1 MVWYLR
7 VWVFLSNMKKIEILE
22 NLVDALKILPGVG
35 PKSALRMTYFLLQRN
50 RLGAQNISNS
60 ISNALEQLIHCELC
74 NNFSEDPQCSICL
87 SSKRDKNTICVVEMP
102 TDLLMLE
109 ETHSYNGLYF
119 ILMGKLSP
127 LDGIGPNEIHLSKL
141 IKRIKNSEI
150 KEMIL
155 ATNFTVEGNA
165 TAQYIKE
172 LFKDTDIKTTRI
184 ARGLPMGGE
193 IEYVDSGTLAQA
205 IVERKNI

>member
-1 MVWYLR
+1 
-7 VWVFLSNMKKIEILE
+7 MKKIEVLE

-35 PKSALRMTYFLLQRN
+35 PKSALRLTYFLLKRN
-50 RLGAQNISNS
+50 RKGAKNLSEK
-60 ISNALEQLIHCELC
+60 ISNALEQLMHCELC
-74 NNFSEDPQCSICL
+74 NNFSEEPKCSICL
-87 SSKRDKNTICVVEMP
+87 SDKRDVSTICVVEMP

-109 ETHSYNGLYF
+109 ETHSYDGLYF
-119 ILMGKLSP
+119 ILMGRLSP
-127 LDGIGPNEIHLSKL
+127 LDGIGPNDIHLSKL
-141 IKRIKNSEI
+141 INRIKNSKI
-150 KEMIL
+150 KELIL

-172 LFKDTDIKTTRI
+172 LFKDVDIKTSRI

-205 IVERKNI
+205 IIERKAI

>member
-1 MVWYLR
+1 
-7 VWVFLSNMKKIEILE
+7 MKKIEVLE

-35 PKSALRMTYFLLQRN
+35 PKSALRLSYFLLQRN
-50 RLGAQNISNS
+50 RDGAKNLSEK
-60 ISNALEQLIHCELC
+60 ISNALEQLMHCELC
-74 NNFSEDPQCSICL
+74 NNFSEKPQCSICL
-87 SSKRDKNTICVVEMP
+87 SNKRDVNTICIVEMP
-102 TDLLMLE
+102 TDLLMFE

-127 LDGIGPNEIHLSKL
+127 LDGIGPNDIHLSKL
-141 IKRIKNSEI
+141 IKRVKNSNI
-150 KEMIL
+150 TEMIL

-172 LFKDTDIKTTRI
+172 LFKDVDIKTSRI

-205 IVERKNI
+205 IVERKVL

>member
-1 MVWYLR
+1 
-7 VWVFLSNMKKIEILE
+7 MKKIEVLE

-50 RLGAQNISNS
+50 RQGAQNISES
-60 ISNALEQLIHCELC
+60 ISSALEQLMHCELC
-74 NNFSEDPQCSICL
+74 NNFSEKPQCSICL
-87 SSKRDKNTICVVEMP
+87 SSKRDKNTICIVEMP

-119 ILMGKLSP
+119 ILMGRLSP

-141 IKRIKNSEI
+141 IRRIKNSNI
-150 KEMIL
+150 KEIIL

-172 LFKDTDIKTTRI
+172 LFKDVDIKATRI

-205 IVERKNI
+205 IVERKTI

>member
-1 MVWYLR
+1 
-7 VWVFLSNMKKIEILE
+7 MKKIEVLE

-35 PKSALRMTYFLLQRN
+35 PKSALRLTYFLLQRN
-50 RLGAQNISNS
+50 RKGAKYLSEK
-60 ISNALEQLIHCELC
+60 ISNALEQLMHCELC
-74 NNFSEDPQCSICL
+74 NNFSEEPKCSICL
-87 SSKRDKNTICVVEMP
+87 SNNRDLSTICIVEMP

-119 ILMGKLSP
+119 ILMGRLSP
-127 LDGIGPNEIHLSKL
+127 LDGIGPNDIHLSKL
-141 IKRIKNSEI
+141 INRIKDSNI
-150 KEMIL
+150 KELIL

-165 TAQYIKE
+165 TAEYIKE
-172 LFKDTDIKTTRI
+172 LFKDVDIKTSRI

-205 IVERKNI
+205 IVERKAI

>member
-1 MVWYLR
+1 
-7 VWVFLSNMKKIEILE
+7 MKKIEVLE
-22 NLVDALKILPGVG
+22 NLVDALKVLPGVG
-35 PKSALRMTYFLLQRN
+35 PKSALRLTYFLLQRN
-50 RLGAQNISNS
+50 RKGAKNLSET
-60 ISNALEQLIHCELC
+60 ISNALEQLMHCELC
-74 NNFSEDPQCSICL
+74 NNFSEEPKCSICL
-87 SSKRDKNTICVVEMP
+87 SNKRDKQTICIIEMP

-119 ILMGKLSP
+119 ILMGRLSP
-127 LDGIGPNEIHLSKL
+127 LDGIGPNDIHLNKL
-141 IKRIKNSEI
+141 IKRIKGSNI
-150 KEMIL
+150 KEIIL

-172 LFKDTDIKTTRI
+172 LFKDIDIKTSRI

-205 IVERKNI
+205 VVERKTI

>member
-1 MVWYLR
+1 
-7 VWVFLSNMKKIEILE
+7 MKKIEVLE
-22 NLVDALKILPGVG
+22 DLVDALKILPGVG
-35 PKSALRMTYFLLQRN
+35 PKSALRLSYFLLQRN
-50 RLGAQNISNS
+50 RDGAKNLSEK
-60 ISNALEQLIHCELC
+60 ISNALEQLMHCELC
-74 NNFSEDPQCSICL
+74 NNFSEKPQCSICL
-87 SSKRDKNTICVVEMP
+87 SNKRDVNTICIVEMP
-102 TDLLMLE
+102 TDLLMFE

-127 LDGIGPNEIHLSKL
+127 LDGIGPNDIHLSKL
-141 IKRIKNSEI
+141 IKRVKNSNI
-150 KEMIL
+150 TEMIL

-172 LFKDTDIKTTRI
+172 LFKDADIKTSRI

-205 IVERKNI
+205 IVERKVL

>member
-1 MVWYLR
+1 
-7 VWVFLSNMKKIEILE
+7 MKKIEVLE

-50 RLGAQNISNS
+50 RQGAQNISES
-60 ISNALEQLIHCELC
+60 ISSALEQLMHCELC
-74 NNFSEDPQCSICL
+74 NNFSEKPQCSICL
-87 SSKRDKNTICVVEMP
+87 SSKRDKDTICIVEMP

-119 ILMGKLSP
+119 ILMGRLSP
-127 LDGIGPNEIHLSKL
+127 LDGVGPNEIHLSKL
-141 IKRIKNSEI
+141 IKRIKNSNI
-150 KEMIL
+150 KEIIL

-172 LFKDTDIKTTRI
+172 LFKGVDIKTTRI

-205 IVERKNI
+205 IVERKTI

>member
-1 MVWYLR
+1 
-7 VWVFLSNMKKIEILE
+7 MKKIEVLE
-22 NLVDALKILPGVG
+22 QLVDALKILPGVG
-35 PKSALRMTYFLLQRN
+35 PKSALRLTYFLLQRN
-50 RLGAQNISNS
+50 REGAKILSEN
-60 ISNALEQLIHCELC
+60 ISNALEQLMHCELC
-74 NNFSEDPQCSICL
+74 NNFSEQPKCNICQ
-87 SSKRDKNTICVVEMP
+87 STKRDKETICIVEMP

-119 ILMGKLSP
+119 ILMGRLSP

-141 IKRIKNSEI
+141 IKRVKNSDI
-150 KEMIL
+150 KEIIL

-165 TAQYIKE
+165 TSQYIKE
-172 LFKDTDIKTTRI
+172 LFKDVDIKVSRI

-205 IVERKNI
+205 IVERKTV

>member
-1 MVWYLR
+1 
-7 VWVFLSNMKKIEILE
+7 MKKIEPLE
-22 NLVDALKILPGVG
+22 TLVDALKILPGVG
-35 PKSALRMTYFLLQRN
+35 PKSALRLTYFLLQRN
-50 RLGAQNISNS
+50 RSGAKNLSEK

-74 NNFSEDPQCSICL
+74 NNFSEEPVCSIC
-87 SSKRDKNTICVVEMP
+87 SSGKRDKNTLCIVEMP

-109 ETHSYNGLYF
+109 ETHSYDGLYF
-119 ILMGKLSP
+119 ILMGRLSP
-127 LDGIGPNEIHLSKL
+127 LDGIGPNDIHLSKL
-141 IKRIKNSEI
+141 IKRIKISNI
-150 KEMIL
+150 KEIIL

-172 LFKDTDIKTTRI
+172 LFKGVDIKTSRI

-205 IVERKNI
+205 IVERKTL

>member
-1 MVWYLR
+1 
-7 VWVFLSNMKKIEILE
+7 MKKIEVLE
-22 NLVDALKILPGVG
+22 DLVDALKVLPGVG
-35 PKSALRMTYFLLQRN
+35 PKSALRLTYFLLQRN
-50 RLGAQNISNS
+50 RNGAKNLSEK
-60 ISNALEQLIHCELC
+60 ISNALEQLMHCELC
-74 NNFSEDPQCSICL
+74 NNFSEEPKCSICL
-87 SSKRDKNTICVVEMP
+87 SDKRDISTICVVEMP

-119 ILMGKLSP
+119 ILMGRLSP
-127 LDGIGPNEIHLSKL
+127 LDGVGPNDIHLSKL
-141 IKRIKNSEI
+141 INRIKNSKI
-150 KEMIL
+150 KELIL

-172 LFKDTDIKTTRI
+172 LFKDVDIKTSRI

-205 IVERKNI
+205 IIERKAI

>member
-1 MVWYLR
+1 
-7 VWVFLSNMKKIEILE
+7 MKKIEVLE

-35 PKSALRMTYFLLQRN
+35 PKSALRLTYFLLQRN
-50 RLGAQNISNS
+50 RKGAKYLSEK
-60 ISNALEQLIHCELC
+60 ISNALEQLMHCELC
-74 NNFSEDPQCSICL
+74 NNFSEEPKCSICL
-87 SSKRDKNTICVVEMP
+87 SNNRDLSTICIVEMP

-119 ILMGKLSP
+119 ILMGRLSP
-127 LDGIGPNEIHLSKL
+127 LDGIGPNDIHLSK
-141 IKRIKNSEI
+141 IINRIKDSNI
-150 KEMIL
+150 KELIL

-165 TAQYIKE
+165 TAEYIKE
-172 LFKDTDIKTTRI
+172 LFKDVDIKTSRI

-205 IVERKNI
+205 IVERKAI

>member
-1 MVWYLR
+1 
-7 VWVFLSNMKKIEILE
+7 MKKIQVLE

-35 PKSALRMTYFLLQRN
+35 PKSALRMAYFLLQRN
-50 RLGAQNISNS
+50 RKGAKILSES
-60 ISNALEQLIHCELC
+60 VSNALEQLMHCESC
-74 NNFSEDPQCSICL
+74 NNFSEEPICSICS
-87 SSKRDKNTICVVEMP
+87 SSKRDEHTICIVEMP

-119 ILMGKLSP
+119 ILMGRLSP
-127 LDGIGPNEIHLSKL
+127 LDGIGPNDIHLSKL
-141 IKRIKNSEI
+141 IKRIKGTKI
-150 KEMIL
+150 KEIIL

-172 LFKDTDIKTTRI
+172 LFKDIDITISRI

-205 IVERKNI
+205 FVERKPI

>member
-1 MVWYLR
+1 
-7 VWVFLSNMKKIEILE
+7 MKKIEVLE

-50 RLGAQNISNS
+50 RQGAQNISES
-60 ISNALEQLIHCELC
+60 ISSALEQLMHCELC
-74 NNFSEDPQCSICL
+74 NNFSEKPQCSICL
-87 SSKRDKNTICVVEMP
+87 SSKRDKDTICIVEMP

-119 ILMGKLSP
+119 VLMGRLSP

-141 IKRIKNSEI
+141 IRRIKNSNI
-150 KEMIL
+150 KEIIL

-172 LFKDTDIKTTRI
+172 LFKDVDIKATRI
-184 ARGLPMGGE
+184 ARGLPMGGV

-205 IVERKNI
+205 IVERKTI

>member
-1 MVWYLR
+1 
-7 VWVFLSNMKKIEILE
+7 MKKVEPLE
-22 NLVDALKILPGVG
+22 TLVEALKILPGVG
-35 PKSALRMTYFLLQRN
+35 PKSALRLTYFLLQRN
-50 RLGAQNISNS
+50 RSGAKNLSEK

-74 NNFSEDPQCSICL
+74 NNFSEEPVCSIC
-87 SSKRDKNTICVVEMP
+87 SSDIRDKNTICIVEMP

-109 ETHSYNGLYF
+109 ETHSYDGLYF
-119 ILMGKLSP
+119 ILMGRLSP
-127 LDGIGPNEIHLSKL
+127 LDGIGPNDIHLSKL
-141 IKRIKNSEI
+141 IKRIKISNIEEI
-150 KEMIL
+150 IL

-172 LFKDTDIKTTRI
+172 LFKDVDIKTSRI

-205 IVERKNI
+205 IVERKAI

>member
-1 MVWYLR
+1 
-7 VWVFLSNMKKIEILE
+7 MKKIEVLE
-22 NLVDALKILPGVG
+22 NLVDALKVLPGEG
-35 PKSALRMTYFLLQRN
+35 PKSALRLTYFLLQRN
-50 RLGAQNISNS
+50 RKGAKNLSET
-60 ISNALEQLIHCELC
+60 ISNALEQLMHCELC
-74 NNFSEDPQCSICL
+74 NNFSEEPKCSICL
-87 SSKRDKNTICVVEMP
+87 SNKRDKQTICIIEMP

-119 ILMGKLSP
+119 ILMGRLSP
-127 LDGIGPNEIHLSKL
+127 LDGIGPNDIHLNKL
-141 IKRIKNSEI
+141 IKRIKGSNI
-150 KEMIL
+150 KEIIL

-172 LFKDTDIKTTRI
+172 LFKDIDIKTSRI

-205 IVERKNI
+205 VVERKTI

>member
-1 MVWYLR
+1 
-7 VWVFLSNMKKIEILE
+7 MKKIEVLE

-35 PKSALRMTYFLLQRN
+35 PKSALRLSYFLLQRN
-50 RLGAQNISNS
+50 RDGAKNLSEK
-60 ISNALEQLIHCELC
+60 ISNALEQLMHCELC
-74 NNFSEDPQCSICL
+74 NNFSEKPQCSICL
-87 SSKRDKNTICVVEMP
+87 SNKRDVNTICIVEMP
-102 TDLLMLE
+102 TDLLMFE
-109 ETHSYNGLYF
+109 ENHSYNGPYF

-127 LDGIGPNEIHLSKL
+127 LDGIGPNDIHLSKL
-141 IKRIKNSEI
+141 IKRVKNSNITEI
-150 KEMIL
+150 IL

-172 LFKDTDIKTTRI
+172 LFKDVDIKTSRI

-205 IVERKNI
+205 IVERKVL

>member
-1 MVWYLR
+1 
-7 VWVFLSNMKKIEILE
+7 MKKIEVLE

-35 PKSALRMTYFLLQRN
+35 PKSALRLTYFLLQRN
-50 RLGAQNISNS
+50 RKGAKNLSEK
-60 ISNALEQLIHCELC
+60 ISNALEQLMHCELC
-74 NNFSEDPQCSICL
+74 NNFSEEPKCSICL
-87 SSKRDKNTICVVEMP
+87 SNNRDLSTICIVEMP

-119 ILMGKLSP
+119 ILMGRLSP
-127 LDGIGPNEIHLSKL
+127 LDGIGPNDIHLSKL
-141 IKRIKNSEI
+141 INRIKDSNI
-150 KEMIL
+150 KELIL

-165 TAQYIKE
+165 TAEYIKE
-172 LFKDTDIKTTRI
+172 LFKDVDIKTSRM

-205 IVERKNI
+205 IVERKAI

>member
-1 MVWYLR
+1 
-7 VWVFLSNMKKIEILE
+7 MKKIEVLE

-35 PKSALRMTYFLLQRN
+35 PKSALRLTYFLLQRN
-50 RLGAQNISNS
+50 RKGAKNLSEK
-60 ISNALEQLIHCELC
+60 ISNALEQLMHCELC
-74 NNFSEDPQCSICL
+74 NNFSEEPKCSICL
-87 SSKRDKNTICVVEMP
+87 SDKRDVSTICVVEMP

-109 ETHSYNGLYF
+109 ETHSYDGLYF
-119 ILMGKLSP
+119 ILMGRLSP
-127 LDGIGPNEIHLSKL
+127 LDGIGPNDIHLSKL
-141 IKRIKNSEI
+141 INRIKNSKI
-150 KEMIL
+150 KELIL

-172 LFKDTDIKTTRI
+172 LFKDVDIKTSRI

-205 IVERKNI
+205 IIERKAI

>member
-1 MVWYLR
+1 
-7 VWVFLSNMKKIEILE
+7 MKKIEVLE

-50 RLGAQNISNS
+50 RIGAQNISKS
-60 ISNALEQLIHCELC
+60 ISNALEQLMHCELC
-74 NNFSEDPQCSICL
+74 NNFSEKPKCSICL
-87 SSKRDKNTICVVEMP
+87 SSKRDMNTICIVEMP

-119 ILMGKLSP
+119 VLMGRLSP

-141 IKRIKNSEI
+141 IKRIKNSNT

-172 LFKDTDIKTTRI
+172 LFKDVDIKTSRI

-205 IVERKNI
+205 IVERKTL

>member
-1 MVWYLR
+1 
-7 VWVFLSNMKKIEILE
+7 MKKIEVLE

-35 PKSALRMTYFLLQRN
+35 PKSALRLSYFLLQRN
-50 RLGAQNISNS
+50 RNGAKNLSEK
-60 ISNALEQLIHCELC
+60 ISNALEQLMHCELC
-74 NNFSEDPQCSICL
+74 NNFSEESKCSICL
-87 SSKRDKNTICVVEMP
+87 SSKRDVNTICIVEMP

-119 ILMGKLSP
+119 ILMGRLSP
-127 LDGIGPNEIHLSKL
+127 LDGVGPNDIHLSKL
-141 IKRIKNSEI
+141 IERVKNSNI

-172 LFKDTDIKTTRI
+172 LFKDVGIKTTRI

-205 IVERKNI
+205 IVERKAI

>member
-1 MVWYLR
+1 
-7 VWVFLSNMKKIEILE
+7 MKKIEVLE

-35 PKSALRMTYFLLQRN
+35 PKSALRLTYFLLQRN
-50 RLGAQNISNS
+50 RKGAKNLSEK
-60 ISNALEQLIHCELC
+60 ISNALEQLMHCELC
-74 NNFSEDPQCSICL
+74 NNFSEEPKCSICL
-87 SSKRDKNTICVVEMP
+87 SNNRDVSTICIVEMP

-119 ILMGKLSP
+119 ILMGRLSP
-127 LDGIGPNEIHLSKL
+127 LDGIGPNDIHLSKL
-141 IKRIKNSEI
+141 INRIKDSNI
-150 KEMIL
+150 KELIL

-165 TAQYIKE
+165 TAEYIKE
-172 LFKDTDIKTTRI
+172 LFKDVDIKTSRI

-205 IVERKNI
+205 IVERKAI

>member
-1 MVWYLR
+1 
-7 VWVFLSNMKKIEILE
+7 
-22 NLVDALKILPGVG
+22 
-35 PKSALRMTYFLLQRN
+35 MTYFLLQRN
-50 RLGAQNISNS
+50 RKGAENISKT
-60 ISNALEQLIHCELC
+60 ISNALEQLMHCELC
-74 NNFSEDPQCSICL
+74 NNFSQEPQCSICL
-87 SSKRDKNTICVVEMP
+87 SSKRDTNTICIVEMP

-119 ILMGKLSP
+119 ILMGRLSP

-141 IKRIKNSEI
+141 IKRIKNSNT

-172 LFKDTDIKTTRI
+172 LFKDVDIKTTRI

-205 IVERKNI
+205 IVERKAI

>member
-127 LDGIGPNEIHLSKL
+127 LDGIGPNEIHLRKL

>member
-1 MVWYLR
+1 
-7 VWVFLSNMKKIEILE
+7 MKKIEVLE

-35 PKSALRMTYFLLQRN
+35 PKSALRLSYFLLQRN
-50 RLGAQNISNS
+50 RTGAKKLSEQ
-60 ISNALEQLIHCELC
+60 ISNALEQLMHCELC
-74 NNFSEDPQCSICL
+74 NNFSEEPVCSICA
-87 SSKRDKNTICVVEMP
+87 SNKRDKNTLCIVEMP

-109 ETHSYNGLYF
+109 ETHSYEGLYF
-119 ILMGKLSP
+119 ILMGRLSP
-127 LDGIGPNEIHLSKL
+127 LDGIGPNDIHLSKL
-141 IKRIKNSEI
+141 IKRIKNSNI
-150 KEMIL
+150 KEIIL

-172 LFKDTDIKTTRI
+172 LFKDIDIKTSRI

-205 IVERKNI
+205 IVERKII

>member
-1 MVWYLR
+1 
-7 VWVFLSNMKKIEILE
+7 MKKIEVLE

-35 PKSALRMTYFLLQRN
+35 PKSALRLTYFLLQRN
-50 RLGAQNISNS
+50 RKGAKNLSEK
-60 ISNALEQLIHCELC
+60 ISNALEQLMHCELC
-74 NNFSEDPQCSICL
+74 NNFSEEPKCSICL
-87 SSKRDKNTICVVEMP
+87 SDKRDVSTICVVEMP

-109 ETHSYNGLYF
+109 ETHSYDGLYF
-119 ILMGKLSP
+119 ILMGRLSP
-127 LDGIGPNEIHLSKL
+127 LDGVGPNDIHLGKL
-141 IKRIKNSEI
+141 INRIKNSNI
-150 KEMIL
+150 KELIL

-172 LFKDTDIKTTRI
+172 LFKDVDIKTSRI

-205 IVERKNI
+205 IVERKAI

>member
-1 MVWYLR
+1 
-7 VWVFLSNMKKIEILE
+7 MKKIEVLE

-35 PKSALRMTYFLLQRN
+35 PKSALRLSYFLLQRN
-50 RLGAQNISNS
+50 RDGAKNLSEK
-60 ISNALEQLIHCELC
+60 ISNALEQLMHCELC
-74 NNFSEDPQCSICL
+74 NNFSEKPQCSICL
-87 SSKRDKNTICVVEMP
+87 SNKRDVNTICIVEMP

-127 LDGIGPNEIHLSKL
+127 LDGIGPNDIHLSKL
-141 IKRIKNSEI
+141 IKRVKNSNI
-150 KEMIL
+150 TEMIL

-172 LFKDTDIKTTRI
+172 LFKDVDIKTSRI

-205 IVERKNI
+205 IVERKVL

>member
-1 MVWYLR
+1 
-7 VWVFLSNMKKIEILE
+7 MKKIEILE

-50 RLGAQNISNS
+50 RKGAENISKT
-60 ISNALEQLIHCELC
+60 ISNALEQLMHCELC
-74 NNFSEDPQCSICL
+74 NNFSQELQCSICL
-87 SSKRDKNTICVVEMP
+87 SSKRDTNTICIVEMP

-119 ILMGKLSP
+119 ILMGRLSP

-141 IKRIKNSEI
+141 IKRIKNSNT

-172 LFKDTDIKTTRI
+172 LFKDVDIKTTRI

-193 IEYVDSGTLAQA
+193 IEYVDSGTLAQS
-205 IVERKNI
+205 IVERKAI

>member
-1 MVWYLR
+1 
-7 VWVFLSNMKKIEILE
+7 MKKIEVLE
-22 NLVDALKILPGVG
+22 DLVDALKVLPGVG
-35 PKSALRMTYFLLQRN
+35 PKSALRLTYFLLQRN
-50 RLGAQNISNS
+50 RKGAKNLSEK
-60 ISNALEQLIHCELC
+60 ISNALEQLMHCELC
-74 NNFSEDPQCSICL
+74 NNFSEEPKCSICL
-87 SSKRDKNTICVVEMP
+87 SDKRDISTICVVEMP

-119 ILMGKLSP
+119 ILMGRLSP
-127 LDGIGPNEIHLSKL
+127 LDGVGPNDIHLSKL
-141 IKRIKNSEI
+141 INRIKNSKI
-150 KEMIL
+150 KELIL

-172 LFKDTDIKTTRI
+172 LFKDVDIKTSRI

-205 IVERKNI
+205 IIERKTL